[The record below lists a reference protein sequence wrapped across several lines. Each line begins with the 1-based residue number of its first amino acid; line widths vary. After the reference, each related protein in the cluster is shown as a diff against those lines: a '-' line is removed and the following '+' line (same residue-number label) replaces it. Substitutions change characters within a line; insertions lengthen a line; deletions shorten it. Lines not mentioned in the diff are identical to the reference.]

1 MCQRAAAALR
11 VPGADLRLVQA
22 CTRERFPSCKQLTVQ
37 LHSREQAVFDLPLAL
52 DALAGLTT
60 LSQLVLGVDAAV
72 ANEPHTMAAALASL
86 LWWQMRQQSALQPA
100 PFNYS
105 LTLSLDCSWQ
115 ANEAVWQALGRLSQL
130 SSLMIQT
137 AAGDAN
143 ETAVNMQHLSA
154 LAPLG
159 SCLKQLELRITPVG
173 DLQHQDY
180 AFLSSLTTLT
190 GLHLPVECDHVRLDS
205 ISCLTNL
212 RSLELPAHRFAELV
226 LDAAV
231 YAAIAQLTQLTRLS
245 LSSIELGS
253 LVARAAA
260 AAECAAAV
268 RSLPALRQLTWLSFA
283 PKYKAEVAALAAL
296 QQLRGLMARITLSS
310 ELRLNDLAAVGPLRG
325 LTTLAIELP
334 DVIELSCK
342 RAKRVLSSVPHVHV
356 VTLHVDAR
364 HVEAA
369 ARVVREAREAHAAA
383 GIEWPAVVLVAD
395 LEPGWDA

>member
-86 LWWQMRQQSALQPA
+86 LRWQMRQQSALQPA
-100 PFNYS
+100 PFNCS

-130 SSLMIQT
+130 SSLLIQT

-180 AFLSSLTTLT
+180 AFLSSLTTITVVGCLHGCTSLWSATMCALT
-190 GLHLPVECDHVRLDS
+190 AS
-205 ISCLTNL
+205 
-212 RSLELPAHRFAELV
+212 
-226 LDAAV
+226 AA
-231 YAAIAQLTQLTRLS
+231 
-245 LSSIELGS
+245 
-253 LVARAAA
+253 
-260 AAECAAAV
+260 
-268 RSLPALRQLTWLSFA
+268 
-283 PKYKAEVAALAAL
+283 
-296 QQLRGLMARITLSS
+296 
-310 ELRLNDLAAVGPLRG
+310 
-325 LTTLAIELP
+325 
-334 DVIELSCK
+334 
-342 RAKRVLSSVPHVHV
+342 
-356 VTLHVDAR
+356 
-364 HVEAA
+364 
-369 ARVVREAREAHAAA
+369 
-383 GIEWPAVVLVAD
+383 
-395 LEPGWDA
+395 